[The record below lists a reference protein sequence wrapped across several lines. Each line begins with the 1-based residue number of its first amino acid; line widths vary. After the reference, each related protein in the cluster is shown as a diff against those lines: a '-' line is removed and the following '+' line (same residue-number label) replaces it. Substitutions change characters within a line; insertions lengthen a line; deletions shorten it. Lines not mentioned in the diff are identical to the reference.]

1 MPHETHLEASG
12 VFANYGSSQVLHG
25 VSLKCERGRITAILG
40 RNGVGKSTTLK
51 SVIGLVRP
59 RKGSIK
65 LGDKEIAGLAPHQ
78 LARLGI
84 AYVPEERL
92 IFPTL
97 TVMEN
102 LQMGC
107 RKKRRASSQRNTWS
121 IDEVLEMFPGLKRR
135 ITSQGQFLSG
145 GEQQMLSIGRALVS
159 NPEIML
165 IDDPS
170 EGLAPVI
177 VDVVESVIRNVAERG
192 VSVLLVESKLPVVE
206 RLADKVY
213 VMAKGQV
220 VYDGEVEALKRDTDV
235 RKRYLEV

>member
-1 MPHETHLEASG
+1 MPHETHLEANG

-65 LGDKEIAGLAPHQ
+65 LGGKEIAGLAPHQ

-84 AYVPEERL
+84 GYVPEERM

-107 RKKRRASSQRNTWS
+107 RKKSKPSQRNAWS

-159 NPEIML
+159 NPELML

-177 VDVVESVIRNVAERG
+177 VDVVESVIRDVARRG

-220 VYDGEVEALKRDTDV
+220 VYDGEVEQLKRDSDV

>member
-1 MPHETHLEASG
+1 M
-12 VFANYGSSQVLHG
+12 
-25 VSLKCERGRITAILG
+25 SLKCERGRITAILG

-59 RKGSIK
+59 RKGSIT
-65 LGDKEIAGLAPHQ
+65 LGGDEIAGLAPHQ

-84 AYVPEERL
+84 GYVPEERM

-107 RKKRRASSQRNTWS
+107 RTKRRPGAPGQSWS
-121 IDEVLEMFPGLKRR
+121 IDDVLDMFPGLKRR
-135 ITSQGQFLSG
+135 ITSQGQHLSG

-159 NPEIML
+159 NPQMML

-177 VDVVESVIRNVAERG
+177 VDVVEAVIRSVAQRG
-192 VSVLLVESKLPVVE
+192 VSVLLVESKLPMVE
-206 RLADKVY
+206 QLADKVY

-220 VYDGEVEALKRDTDV
+220 VYDGTVADLKHDAEI